1 MNRIMFVGVIAMA
14 FAGVA
19 QSASTPYRY
28 TVVRAESSGATAFFA
43 LNFARSQAAAI
54 CQSRFRGMLVGV
66 PQSWVF
72 KRGNMFSASVT
83 VTCQFT

>member
-1 MNRIMFVGVIAMA
+1 MNRIMFVGVVAMA

-19 QSASTPYRY
+19 HAASTPYKY
-28 TVVRAESSGATAFFA
+28 TVVRSESSGATAFFA
-43 LNFARSQAAAI
+43 LNYARSQAAAI
-54 CQSRFRGMLVGV
+54 CQSRFRGMLVGA

-83 VTCQFT
+83 ATCQFT